1 MTNDFV
7 RVFLVDTKT
16 DLYKSG
22 QWATFAASL
31 RPNSA
36 YQLYRRLVVAL
47 SDELSTEQVS
57 QWPIMFGSERGQ
69 LAQSLVFS
77 APKII
82 YQEFLKILKGGCGA
96 IGLDPSI
103 FGTHSMRRGN
113 VSDQFRFGI
122 PDQVI
127 KTSGRWKSHAFERY
141 IDKEVT
147 LHLQLRAIQLM
158 ESSRA

>member
-1 MTNDFV
+1 M
-7 RVFLVDTKT
+7 DTKT
-16 DLYKSG
+16 DSYKSG
-22 QWATFAASL
+22 QWATFAASF

-69 LAQSLVFS
+69 LAQSLALS

-82 YQEFLKILKGGCGA
+82 YQEFLKILKGG
-96 IGLDPSI
+96 
-103 FGTHSMRRGN
+103 
-113 VSDQFRFGI
+113 
-122 PDQVI
+122 
-127 KTSGRWKSHAFERY
+127 SGRWKSHAFERY

-158 ESSRA
+158 EVSRA